1 LTDSSPGRK
10 RRLLRLY
17 YSAAPEPQQE
27 EQPDP
32 CDINGAQ
39 FDPELYLNK
48 LRKECSLNE
57 LMDQESCMVRQIRSL
72 DSDMQT
78 LVYENYNKFISA
90 TDTIRKMKNDFK
102 KMEDEMD
109 CLSTNMAAITEFSAR
124 ISGTLQD
131 QHAQI
136 TKLSGVHT
144 LLRKLQFLFELPA
157 RLNKCLELQ
166 AYAQA
171 VSSHCRARCVLQQYS
186 HMPSFRGIQDDCH
199 AIMERLAQQLRQK
212 FRDGGTSAKEL
223 SECVELLL
231 QLDEPAEELCDK
243 FLSHAQ
249 TRLEADLQGL
259 EAELRDSAPIDVSTQ
274 KLSSAANPMSPSES
288 STSSHFLSPAAQTD
302 ILEFIDRGCNE
313 FVSNLCL
320 VIASY
325 QELFVNRPQE
335 GELASKN
342 IPQMANSKLLVFV
355 DTLAARYFSLVERRI
370 QEEKG
375 VGDNSLLVRALDRF
389 HRRLQAVSKLLPG
402 SAVPSQGTEIVIQA
416 ARERIKQYLSALQ
429 SFYLDSLT
437 DVRQAL
443 AAPRLSV
450 GGTSSAGGGALAG
463 SGPPGKEA
471 PPSLPDL
478 LTSLSNSILNQ
489 IKSVLASVHLFTAKD
504 ITFSSK
510 PYFKGEFCSQGVREG
525 LVVSFIKFICQSSR
539 QFCESA
545 GDRGGS
551 TPPVLLLLLSR
562 LCLDFETSTISYI
575 LTLTDEQFLV
585 QHHSPV
591 TAVTALCAEAR
602 EAAQKLLNHYVKVQG
617 LIISQMLRKSVETRD
632 WVNTIEPRNVRAVM
646 KRVVEDTTS
655 IDVQVGLLYEEG
667 VRKAHSSDSSK
678 RTFSVYSS
686 SRQQIRYAPS
696 YTPSAPMDTNLL
708 SNIHKLFSERI
719 DIFSPVEFN
728 KVSVLTGIIKISLK
742 TFLECVRLRTF
753 GRYGLQQIQVDCHYL
768 QMYLWRFVSDENLV
782 HFLLDEIVGS
792 AAHRCLDPSPM
803 EQSVIE
809 VICERG

>member
-1 LTDSSPGRK
+1 MSSATTPPDSDPTGRRQVHSMLK
-10 RRLLRLY
+10 LY
-17 YSAAPEPQQE
+17 YGMNE
-27 EQPDP
+27 EGKVESLDP
-32 CDINGAQ
+32 CDINGPH
-39 FDPELYLNK
+39 FDPEVYLNK
-48 LRKECSLNE
+48 LRKECSLGE
-57 LMDQESCMVRQIRSL
+57 LMDHESCTVKQIRSL

-109 CLSTNMAAITEFSAR
+109 CLSANMAAITEFSAH

-171 VSSHCRARCVLQQYS
+171 VSAHRRARCVLQQYS

-199 AIMERLAQQLRQK
+199 VIMEQLAQQLRQK
-212 FRDGGTSAKEL
+212 FRDGGSSAKDL

-249 TRLEADLQGL
+249 SRLEADLQGL
-259 EAELRDSAPIDVSTQ
+259 EAELIDSLVTD
-274 KLSSAANPMSPSES
+274 
-288 STSSHFLSPAAQTD
+288 TD

-325 QELFVNRPQE
+325 QELFINHPQE
-335 GELASKN
+335 GEL
-342 IPQMANSKLLVFV
+342 LHVFV

-389 HRRLQAVSKLLPG
+389 HRRLQAISKLLPG
-402 SAVPSQGTEIVIQA
+402 SAVPSQGTEIVVRA

-429 SFYLDSLT
+429 TFYHDSLT

-443 AAPRLSV
+443 AAPR
-450 GGTSSAGGGALAG
+450 GATSKDAT
-463 SGPPGKEA
+463 
-471 PPSLPDL
+471 PSLPEL
-478 LTSLSNSILNQ
+478 LTSLSNFILNQ
-489 IKSVLASVHLFTAKD
+489 LKSVLASVHLFTAKD
-504 ITFSSK
+504 ITFSNK

-539 QFCESA
+539 QYCESA

-551 TPPVLLLLLSR
+551 TPPALLLLLSR
-562 LCLDFETSTISYI
+562 LCLDYETSTISYI

-585 QHHSPV
+585 QHHTPV
-591 TAVTALCAEAR
+591 TPVTALCAEAR

-696 YTPSAPMDTNLL
+696 YTPSAPMDTSLL